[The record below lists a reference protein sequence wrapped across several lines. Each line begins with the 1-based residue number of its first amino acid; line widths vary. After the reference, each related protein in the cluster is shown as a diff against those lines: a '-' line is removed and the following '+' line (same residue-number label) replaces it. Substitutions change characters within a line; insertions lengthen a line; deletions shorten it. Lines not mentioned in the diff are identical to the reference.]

1 MNMRKRPNRFLA
13 MVLSLCMLFTMLP
26 LGAITARAVDAPQ
39 VNSGISNITGYN
51 GSYDSIYWH
60 YGLLVRCN

>member
-1 MNMRKRPNRFLA
+1 